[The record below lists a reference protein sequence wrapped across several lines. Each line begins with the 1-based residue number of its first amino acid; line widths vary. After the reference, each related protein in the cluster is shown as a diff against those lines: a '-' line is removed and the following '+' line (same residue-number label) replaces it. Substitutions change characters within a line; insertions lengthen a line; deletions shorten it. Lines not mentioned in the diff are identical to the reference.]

1 LKNYFNYPVNILFP
15 EHCIICGNELCFTD
29 IKDYPICGTCLG
41 KLKIISGS
49 RCTRCGLPL
58 IEDVKECI
66 RCKTTGFTF
75 SCNYS
80 IYSYHD
86 WAVKEVLYMYKFRKK
101 KILSGFFAEKIA
113 GILNLKYAG
122 IVVVPVPSD
131 RKSLKKRGFDH
142 IGEIADLLERKHGI
156 KIKHLL
162 KKRIKTRE
170 QKSLEY
176 KERIENLKGSISMN
190 TDPAHMLSG
199 QELELVV
206 LFDDIFTTGAT
217 MEECS
222 RVLKR
227 NGVKDIVSVTV
238 AVD

>member
-1 LKNYFNYPVNILFP
+1 
-15 EHCIICGNELCFTD
+15 
-29 IKDYPICGTCLG
+29 
-41 KLKIISGS
+41 
-49 RCTRCGLPL
+49 
-58 IEDVKECI
+58 
-66 RCKTTGFTF
+66 
-75 SCNYS
+75 
-80 IYSYHD
+80 
-86 WAVKEVLYMYKFRKK
+86 MYKFGKK

-122 IVVVPVPSD
+122 IVAVPVPSD
-131 RKSLKKRGFDH
+131 RKSFKKRGFDH

-156 KIKHLL
+156 TIKHLL

-190 TDPAHMLSG
+190 NDPAHLLTG
-199 QELELVV
+199 PERELVV